1 MASWERWEG
10 SKVARW
16 ERWESSEGARWK
28 FVDLFKGGGHRVG
41 PIFHLHVSD
50 VNADCF
56 G

>member
-1 MASWERWEG
+1 MAS
-10 SKVARW
+10 W

-28 FVDLFKGGGHRVG
+28 FVDLFKGGHRVG